1 MIGKAHLSGNDN
13 DNNAIDIGIS
23 PEEYDGQTVF
33 QNVANECVFHSPD
46 SFAPLCIRCKF
57 LNGETVV
64 ATGKIDPTPNS
75 AYIGSTQI
83 TIPMSDPNP
92 FLEDDEFAA
101 NGIDDVENVR
111 LELCGVKD
119 KCPDI
124 HKDKC
129 KCDERKKD
137 HERHYY
143 DSKEYYDKNKNKF
156 GKGEYSEYM
165 NDLEDYIDEK
175 GKYMDRSTYKMFMDY
190 HEKFLKDNKKSFSSN
205 DYKHSS
211 DEQRKYSNDYPNHHE
226 KCECDDQNEDHE
238 RHYYDSKEYYDK
250 NKNKFGKGGYSEYM
264 NDLEDYIDEEG
275 QYMDSS

>member
-143 DSKEYYDKNKNKF
+143 DFKEHYDKNKNKF

-190 HEKFLKDNKKSFSSN
+190 HEKFLKDNRNPLAPKITTTTLRNTNNILKNIQNIKKKMKKMNAKKNPASSL
-205 DYKHSS
+205 
-211 DEQRKYSNDYPNHHE
+211 EEVKYMLLNMAVAHLP
-226 KCECDDQNEDHE
+226 
-238 RHYYDSKEYYDK
+238 
-250 NKNKFGKGGYSEYM
+250 
-264 NDLEDYIDEEG
+264 
-275 QYMDSS
+275 